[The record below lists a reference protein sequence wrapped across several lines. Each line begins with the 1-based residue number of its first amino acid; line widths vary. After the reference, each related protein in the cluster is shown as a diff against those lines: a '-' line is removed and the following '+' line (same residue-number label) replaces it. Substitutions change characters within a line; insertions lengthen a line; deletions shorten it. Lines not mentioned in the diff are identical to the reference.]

1 MDSLRWLWGAIRTDA
16 VTDVETGFCGPDDRP
31 WGATIVADPAGAEP
45 QEMGFRQEKHQVGRR
60 RDPKFACVCETRC
73 LSRMIQ
79 ESTDEHRCFLNCHAL
94 VAIVALTRKALPRPS
109 VSQ

>member
-45 QEMGFRQEKHQVGRR
+45 QEMGFRLEKYQTGRR
-60 RDPKFACVCETRC
+60 RDAEFGCVCEQDIFCGWSKEEYLAANER
-73 LSRMIQ
+73 
-79 ESTDEHRCFLNCHAL
+79 
-94 VAIVALTRKALPRPS
+94 
-109 VSQ
+109 